1 MSNVAKQLLFL
12 TNIAPEEYILTSLRS
27 VIDEYLAN
35 KNNDNKTALIVK
47 LQMANIKM
55 MDITIDN
62 VNRADKA
69 REALEFFEEIE
80 KLKKP

>member
-1 MSNVAKQLLFL
+1 MSDVAKQLVFL
-12 TNIAPEEYILTSLRS
+12 TNIAPEEYILSNLKK

-35 KNNDNKTALIVK
+35 KNNDSKTKLMVN

-69 REALEFFEEIE
+69 REALEFFEEVE